1 MSEGKCDRYLPTAHP
16 GSGSRGT
23 GASPGSSGHREGR
36 GLHGVPSRHG
46 HSPRPQSLRLGRS
59 GHTVHPCARLGDVG
73 GTRGNPWGEHA
84 HPAGSGPPG
93 GDFFLSCTCH
103 EMTLNKMPDSSTCH
117 VTGPRSLFP
126 DLRRPFPSGC
136 HGECRL
142 GEQKGRFAFLSLPG
156 LWESGRAQRGAVGF
170 PAGAAPG
177 GPPDA

>member
-1 MSEGKCDRYLPTAHP
+1 MIVICQLLTPVRGHGGPAPLPAAQ
-16 GSGSRGT
+16 GT
-23 GASPGSSGHREGR
+23 GRDAACTGCPP
-36 GLHGVPSRHG
+36 VTG

-103 EMTLNKMPDSSTCH
+103 EMTLNKMPDSSTCR